1 MPLPEEFLYQ
11 LKLANPIESVIG
23 GYTGL
28 RRSGRIMLPYVRF
41 IQKKRRPFTFIPTR
55 RASIVSAAAPAEMS

>member
-28 RRSGRIMLPYVRF
+28 RRSGRDHVALCPF
-41 IQKKRRPFTFIPTR
+41 HSEKRRPFTFIPTR